1 MSIRIAGLLFLL
13 TWLFSFN
20 CANRSITKASLEYPF
35 QEKILQYVTG
45 DSIPQ
50 NGGYYWPKAGN
61 PDAEDDSTYLGTA
74 KNIDYLGVRLST
86 ARENRSTHCV
96 GVSWQVGMSVLQN
109 WAHSQSADGA
119 IINMSVEDVKK
130 FVDKWFI
137 KLEKGGL
144 SSLTTPGEMGSVYAL
159 TSHRLGEKIA
169 FENATAGDF
178 VQFWRKDNSGHSCI
192 FLHWVYD
199 KEGETIGFHYWG
211 SQPQTNGIGTDTE
224 YFHPTVY
231 AIEPNRLI
239 DKERFY
245 VGRLLPKFN

>member
-1 MSIRIAGLLFLL
+1 MLRILLFFV
-13 TWLFSFN
+13 WLFALN
-20 CANRSITKASLEYPF
+20 CAHRTVTKTPQTYPF
-35 QEKILQYVTG
+35 QEKILQYVMG

-74 KNIDYLGVRLST
+74 KNIDYLGARLST

-144 SSLTTPGEMGSVYAL
+144 SSLSTPEEMGSVYAL
-159 TSHRLGEKIA
+159 TSHGLGEKIA
-169 FENATAGDF
+169 FENANAGDF

-199 KEGETIGFHYWG
+199 QEGEIIGFHYWG
-211 SQPQTNGIGTDTE
+211 SQPQTNGIGADTE
-224 YFHPTVY
+224 YFYPNDY
-231 AIEPNRLI
+231 AIEPNRLV

-245 VGRLLPKFN
+245 VGRLLPKFK